1 MLRRKIFFAVA
12 VLMLFSFSCKNN
24 SGGNDNSGKSNLKLI
39 LTQVPKNPVFI
50 GAEFKLSADTEPF
63 GADITPKWS
72 TSDSAKATVEKGLV
86 KCLAEGD
93 VTITLSDEKTGK
105 SVSCTISIKAQP
117 SNQDAAIAL
126 NSLQWRCS
134 YEREFGDAVLTGA
147 KWYLSEKS
155 VPVFKENG
163 NDIELKAAADNT
175 VIALGY
181 KKAGETSWK
190 IAPRISQGGI
200 SIVLTGL
207 SKGANELVLRAYTAQ
222 SYKEFEMPVDLHLV
236 KHEAIN
242 GSECLWNNVKGEKAT
257 LVWYSADYCSF
268 CEVAYKKG
276 NEFYKK
282 YGSKGLNIIIVSKI
296 TDNTG
301 KLMSEKLSKNNVTY
315 NCYRTP
321 VADAKFTADS
331 NINKGYPKMVVY
343 DSAQN
348 AVKAAEGASPAN
360 FKAVED
366 EIKRLCN

>member
-1 MLRRKIFFAVA
+1 MLKRKIFFAA
-12 VLMLFSFSCKNN
+12 AALVLFLFSCKNN
-24 SGGNDNSGKSNLKLI
+24 SGGNTTEESKLKLI
-39 LTQVPKNPVFI
+39 IINVPTNSVFV
-50 GAEFKLSADTEPF
+50 GAEFQLGADTDPF
-63 GADITPKWS
+63 GADIKAEWS
-72 TSDSAKATVEKGLV
+72 SSDSTKASVQNGFV

-93 VTITLSDEKTGK
+93 VTITFSDKKTGK
-105 SVSCTISIKAQP
+105 SVSCSISIKAQP
-117 SNQDAAIAL
+117 SNQDSAL
-126 NSLQWRCS
+126 SLSGLQWRCS
-134 YEREFGDAVLTGA
+134 YEREFGDCVFTGG

-257 LVWYSADYCSF
+257 LVWYSADYCGF

-301 KLMSEKLSKNNVTY
+301 KLMREKLSKNNITY

-331 NINKGYPKMVVY
+331 HINKGYPKMVVY